1 MVDEK
6 PILPL
11 DGLLF
16 PRLFQA
22 FRMAI
27 GPSKL
32 AIALAAVIIMAV
44 TGGIMDLSR
53 TVIID
58 LRYASPSPRATAAVL
73 PKDRGITEL
82 DIYLQPDDSLK
93 KNFIESR
100 KAFTGPGG
108 ASRAGVF
115 STLWRFGA
123 KEFHHAVYAVL
134 SGDVSGAAQSVTN
147 GIHALAWAFRWHPAY
162 SIVFFA
168 IVLIVLS
175 VAGGAICR
183 IAALQFAKAERPS
196 LRQAVQFALQRPL
209 SLLGGPIGPVLLIFV
224 FGLPIVLLGLAG
236 NLPWIGEMLTALLLL
251 LAFVA
256 ACAATILLIGA
267 SAGLGLMFPAVAYE
281 DSDGFD
287 AINHSLS
294 YVYAKPW
301 HMGFYSA
308 LAVVYGAICYVFV
321 RLFGF
326 LLLWTT
332 YRFLEIGFLRGNE
345 KLHAIWPEPTF
356 ASFLGSVGALPQGGS
371 LWLAALLI
379 RVWVLAIVGLLT
391 AFLISF
397 YFSANTII
405 YALLRHRVDG
415 TPLEEV
421 YLSPNGA
428 SAASAAAA
436 SGSEANASVP
446 ATAMNGGAEQA
457 LKTSE

>member
-1 MVDEK
+1 MVDEE
-6 PILPL
+6 PVLPL
-11 DGLLF
+11 GSFLF
-16 PRLFQA
+16 PRVFQA

-32 AIALAAVIIMAV
+32 AIAFATVIILAV
-44 TGGIMDLSR
+44 AGGIMDLSR
-53 TVIID
+53 TVIVD
-58 LRYASPSPRATAAVL
+58 LGYSSAPSRGTAAAL

-82 DIYLQPDDSLK
+82 DIYLQPDASLK

-100 KAFTGPGG
+100 KAFTGPAG
-108 ASRAGVF
+108 ASRTGVF

-123 KEFHHAVYAVL
+123 NEFHHAVLAIL
-134 SGDVSGAAQSVTN
+134 SGDVSGAFRSVTHSLN
-147 GIHALAWAFRWHPAY
+147 SLAWAFRWHTAY
-162 SIVFFA
+162 SIAFFA
-168 IVLIVLS
+168 LALIVLS

-183 IAALQFAKAERPS
+183 SAALQFAKAERPT
-196 LRQAVQFALQRPL
+196 LKQAVQFALHRPL
-209 SLLGGPIGPVLLIFV
+209 SLLGGPIGPFLLILV
-224 FGLPIVLLGLAG
+224 FGVPIMLLGLAG
-236 NLPWIGEMLTALLLL
+236 NLPWIGELLTGMFLL

-294 YVYAKPW
+294 YVYARPW
-301 HMGFYSA
+301 HMAFYSII
-308 LAVVYGAICYVFV
+308 AVVYGAVCYVFV

-332 YRFLEIGFLRGNE
+332 YRFLEIGFLRHNE
-345 KLHAIWPEPTF
+345 KLYAIWPEPTF
-356 ASFLGSVGALPQGGS
+356 TSFLGPASAMPEAGS

-379 RVWVLAIVGLLT
+379 RVWVLGVVGLLA

-405 YALLRHRVDG
+405 YALLRRGVDG

-421 YLSPNGA
+421 YTGPRGA
-428 SAASAAAA
+428 SVAPSSVETAPAAN
-436 SGSEANASVP
+436 GSEP
-446 ATAMNGGAEQA
+446 ATEMNGGSEQPLNA
-457 LKTSE
+457 SE